1 MMVFD
6 HKGGCFLEKEQIYI
20 HEYIKTNKQ
29 TNKQEQQN
37 EVNNYH
43 FLKGSMT
50 LVESQEHAAEVC

>member
-6 HKGGCFLEKEQIYI
+6 DIGGCFLEKEQIYI

-37 EVNNYH
+37 KVKNYN